1 MRIVWTFAIALA
13 ALAGSIPAQATVSI
27 LACEPEW
34 AALSKEIGGDKVSV
48 YQATTA
54 LQDPHRI
61 EARPSLIA
69 HTRSADLLVCAG
81 ADLEVGWL
89 PVLLQTSGNSKVQL
103 GQPGYFMAADF
114 VNKLEVPT
122 AVDRAQGDVHP
133 YGNPHMHLDP
143 RNISRVATAL
153 VERLGKIDAKNAAYY
168 QARYKDFDERWT
180 KAIAQWQARA
190 APLKGMKLVPY
201 HKDEV
206 YLINWLGMVEMM
218 NIEPKPGIP
227 PSAGHLSEMLAKL
240 QAQPADVI
248 TRGAYQDPKAA
259 EWLSEHTKIPAVML
273 PYTVGGTPEAK
284 DLFSLFDDTINRLL
298 KVRKPA

>member
-34 AALSKEIGGDKVSV
+34 AALSKEVGGDKVSV

-133 YGNPHMHLDP
+133 YGNPHVHLDP
-143 RNISRVATAL
+143 RNISRVAAAL

-168 QARYKDFDERWT
+168 
-180 KAIAQWQARA
+180 
-190 APLKGMKLVPY
+190 
-201 HKDEV
+201 
-206 YLINWLGMVEMM
+206 
-218 NIEPKPGIP
+218 
-227 PSAGHLSEMLAKL
+227 
-240 QAQPADVI
+240 
-248 TRGAYQDPKAA
+248 
-259 EWLSEHTKIPAVML
+259 
-273 PYTVGGTPEAK
+273 
-284 DLFSLFDDTINRLL
+284 
-298 KVRKPA
+298 

>member
-1 MRIVWTFAIALA
+1 MPARA
-13 ALAGSIPAQATVSI
+13 AVSI

-89 PVLLQTSGNSKVQL
+89 PVLLQTSGNGKVQF
-103 GQPGYFMAADF
+103 GQPGYFMAAEF

-122 AVDRAQGDVHP
+122 VVDRAAGDVHP
-133 YGNPHMHLDP
+133 YGNPHVHLDP
-143 RNISRVATAL
+143 RNVARVAAAL
-153 VERLGKIDAKNAAYY
+153 SERLTRIDAANAGYY
-168 QARYKDFDERWT
+168 QARYKDFDERWS
-180 KAIAQWQARA
+180 KAIAQWQTRA
-190 APLKGMKLVPY
+190 APLKGMRMVPY
-201 HKDEV
+201 HKDQA
-206 YLINWLGMVEMM
+206 YLINWLGMVEVM

-227 PSAGHLSEMLAKL
+227 PSAGHLSELLSKL

-259 EWLSEHTKIPAVML
+259 EWLSERTKIPAVML